1 MAVVIISYIMGDFD
15 YYVVSPNVNG
25 KGNIIEE
32 YASYMAA
39 NHCVLMGHASDDNKL
54 GSTFADLKEGTRVL
68 VSRKQNNAWHDFF
81 LGVVTS
87 DPVENWNG
95 RQVRKL
101 DPFIDLRE
109 HTQSIL
115 DGWSAEFMR
124 PRAITAI
131 VKDHIQN
138 NRIFVKI
145 ERILS
150 SMNEFDIDFLLHK
163 KNIILQGAPG
173 TGKTYSTASLALQL
187 INKNIDISNREDV
200 MKKYREY
207 VSQGVIGFTT
217 FHQSL
222 DYEEFV
228 EGLKPVI
235 VNKNKQDCEDDCGID
250 DEAVGVTYQVKD
262 GIFLRMCRN
271 AETPVNDN
279 FDETY
284 DRLLEKA
291 KNLPVQIDSA
301 RTSFSLIVA
310 KNNESLIEVS
320 NNKLDENQ
328 TSSINKSAHSTAH
341 HFNREQLRRTYH
353 GIKALTS
360 GAYNSKYKAII
371 DYMIKNLGLNEP
383 GELINH
389 VLIIDEINRGNVSKI
404 FGELITLLEPD
415 KRRGEINA
423 IEVTLPYSLRQF
435 SVPSNLYIIGTMNTT
450 DRSVGSIDYALRRRF
465 VFITQKA
472 NKDIISQYY
481 QEQGDDSL
489 RNDAEK
495 LFISVRNYIAQGSD
509 EIDIDDIMVG
519 HSYFF
524 ASSKKELS
532 NRYKYEIRPL
542 LEEYRRDGI
551 INTDKTV
558 PETLENMIS
567 DFNVIKAEEA
577 EDVSDNTDD

>member
-1 MAVVIISYIMGDFD
+1 MAVVIINSIMGDFD

-25 KGNIIEE
+25 EGNIIEE

-39 NHCVLMGHASDDNKL
+39 NHCVLMGYGFDDNRL
-54 GSTFADLKEGTRVL
+54 GSTFADLKQGTRVL
-68 VSRKQNNAWHDFF
+68 VSRRQDNVWHDFF

-131 VKDHIQN
+131 VKHNIQN

-187 INKNIDISNREDV
+187 INKNIDISNRENV
-200 MKKYREY
+200 MKKYCEY

-222 DYEEFV
+222 DYEEFI

-235 VNKNKQDCEDDCGID
+235 VTKNKQDCEDDCGID
-250 DEAVGVTYQVKD
+250 DEAVGVTYKVEG
-262 GIFLRMCRN
+262 GIFLRMCKN
-271 AETPVNDN
+271 AKTPINDN
-279 FDETY
+279 FDESY

-291 KNLPVQIDSA
+291 KNMPVQVDSA

-310 KNNESLIEVS
+310 KNNKSLIEVS
-320 NNKLDENQ
+320 NNKLDENY
-328 TSSINKSAHSTAH
+328 ILLANKSVNKGAHRFS
-341 HFNREQLRRTYH
+341 RKQLRRTYY
-353 GIKALTS
+353 GKKALAS
-360 GAYNSKYKAII
+360 GAFNSKYKAII

-383 GELINH
+383 EFINH

-415 KRRGEINA
+415 KRRGEINE
-423 IEVTLPYSLRQF
+423 IEVTLPYSLKHF

-472 NKDIISQYY
+472 NMDIITQYY
-481 QEQGDDSL
+481 QEHGDDSL
-489 RNDAEK
+489 INDAEK
-495 LFISVRNYIAQGSD
+495 LFISVKNYIAQGSD

-519 HSYFF
+519 HSYFL
-524 ASSKKELS
+524 ASSKQELS

-577 EDVSDNTDD
+577 EDVSNNTDD